1 MKYFKE
7 ISCVRYSLQRFI
19 RQDFLQL
26 FVVALACSGKIGY

>member
-1 MKYFKE
+1 M
-7 ISCVRYSLQRFI
+7 RYTLQRFI